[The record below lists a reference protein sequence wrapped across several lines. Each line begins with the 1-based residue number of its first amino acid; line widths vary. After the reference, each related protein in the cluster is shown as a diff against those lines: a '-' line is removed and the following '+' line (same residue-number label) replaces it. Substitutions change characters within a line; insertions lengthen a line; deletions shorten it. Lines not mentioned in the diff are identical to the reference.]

1 MPITSSA
8 TKKMRRDVR
17 KRALNLEKKITL
29 KKTIKTAKAEPTA
42 ENVKIAQKAIDKSAK
57 LNLMHQNRAA
67 RLKSK
72 LSKQVKR

>member
-8 TKKMRRDVR
+8 TKKMKRDVR

-29 KKTIKTAKAEPTA
+29 KKAIKTATADPTA
-42 ENVKIAQKAIDKSAK
+42 ENVKIAQKAIDKFAK
-57 LNLMHQNRAA
+57 LNLMHKNRAA

>member
-8 TKKMRRDVR
+8 TKKMKRDVR
-17 KRALNLEKKITL
+17 KRALNLEKKIVL
-29 KKTIKTAKAEPTA
+29 KKVIKAAKAEPTV

-57 LNLMHQNRAA
+57 LNLMHKNRAA

>member
-17 KRALNLEKKITL
+17 KRALNLEKKIAL
-29 KKTIKTAKAEPTA
+29 KKAIKTAKADPTV

-57 LNLMHQNRAA
+57 LNLMHKNRAA

-72 LSKQVKR
+72 LSKQTKR